1 LDLKIIRA
9 GVETINQRKNVWNQ
23 RFLLLKMLCQ
33 IIMWQLKK
41 NDSMIFQEAG
51 NGKLF
56 AAGKHKLQNFILT
69 ISAFQS

>member
-1 LDLKIIRA
+1 MEPEIFII
-9 GVETINQRKNVWNQ
+9 KNVVPNYYVAA
-23 RFLLLKMLCQ
+23 Q
-33 IIMWQLKK
+33 IK
-41 NDSMIFQEAG
+41 NNSMIFQEAG